1 MYAYEST
8 NTNCGGNSQTNS
20 NTAVLSLKA
29 TCLATVPQEGN
40 TPLSI
45 FYDLFDQFIAMNTFS
60 FNKAKSVIWE
70 ENEKKYK
77 IWKDPH
83 PEDQCYNFHLTI
95 EKLYVGKKKKKKEK
109 LYVGNVD
116 FCGLPFHIFNS
127 KENSNGDHYPSY
139 LPWRGK

>member
-1 MYAYEST
+1 MYAYESI
-8 NTNCGGNSQTNS
+8 NTNCGGNCQTNS

-29 TCLATVPQEGN
+29 TRLATVPQEGN
-40 TPLSI
+40 TQFSL
-45 FYDLFDQFIAMNTFS
+45 FNNLFDQFIAMYTFS

-83 PEDQCYNFHLTI
+83 PAEQCYNFHLTI
-95 EKLYVGKKKKKKEK
+95 EK